1 MKAEMGYPGVPEH
14 AERSAE
20 HAKLAGKASPYHA
33 FHGLAA
39 YSMNVDGDT
48 QRAIEH
54 MELAIAA
61 ARAIGNSF
69 MVAWG
74 RVALLWFMVL
84 LAPGSDET
92 IRLADEVRRDVGQ
105 AGSDTLR
112 GLWLGAMALTVISVE
127 PDRTLALLDEM
138 VTLAT
143 RANFPSMLALAEFFR
158 GVVLFVQHRLGE
170 TAIAWRRAIVGNHDT
185 GNRQRVLLVLSSVT
199 GLIERAGGVETAAVL
214 LMSLQTARAS
224 YGAPGSEIEQSV
236 ERTIEERL
244 ARSLG
249 GDGAFDRVR
258 PLDVEAAIDLALDTL
273 DELAIESST

>member
-1 MKAEMGYPGVPEH
+1 
-14 AERSAE
+14 
-20 HAKLAGKASPYHA
+20 
-33 FHGLAA
+33 
-39 YSMNVDGDT
+39 MNVDGDT
-48 QRAIEH
+48 RRAIEH

-61 ARAIGNSF
+61 ARAIGDSF
-69 MVAWG
+69 MAASG

-84 LAPGSDET
+84 LTPGSEES

-214 LMSLQTARAS
+214 LVSLQTARAS
-224 YGAPGSEIEQSV
+224 YGAPGSDIERSV

-244 ARSLG
+244 AQRLG
-249 GDGAFDRVR
+249 GDGSFDRVR

-273 DELAIESST
+273 DEIAIESST